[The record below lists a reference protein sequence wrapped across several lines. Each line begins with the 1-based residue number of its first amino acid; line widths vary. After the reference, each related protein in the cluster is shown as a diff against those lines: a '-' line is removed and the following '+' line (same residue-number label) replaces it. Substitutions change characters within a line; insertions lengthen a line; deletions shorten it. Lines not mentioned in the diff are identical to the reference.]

1 METVCRV
8 AISGATY
15 AFDRLYDYDIPAA
28 LQGQIQPGMRV
39 IVPFGKGDRTRE
51 AIVVRMGRDPKAEAE
66 YERKEISRVLDQQP
80 VLDENLLK
88 LAAHLCS
95 TLFCTF
101 YDCARAMLP
110 AGLWF
115 HRTERY
121 TLCDSV
127 SEETRS
133 RLAQDMPVLRLFT
146 KRKRAIAA
154 KEIAKK
160 CSGTLPIEE
169 LQTLCARGILTQ
181 TSEFD
186 RRIGDKTVVMYAL
199 ALPETEAMAAVE
211 RGRSPVRMDVV
222 NALIHEG
229 SMSRS
234 DLQYMTGASTAVL
247 RAMVNKGLLQQWEE
261 ETFRLPEQMEL
272 PPKRNYVLSSSQQQ
286 AYERMEPLLLSEQPQ
301 AALLFGV
308 TGSGKTSVY
317 IRLIERTLQQGKS
330 AIVLV
335 PEIGL
340 TPQLI
345 RRFMAQFGECTA
357 VLHSAL
363 SVGERYDSWKRIHTG
378 AARVIVGTRSAV
390 FAPAQNLGLIILDE
404 EQDDAYKSENS
415 PRYHARDVA
424 KYRAVQ
430 EHALIVLG
438 SATPSVE
445 TFYGAEAG
453 KYPMLALRER
463 YAGTQL
469 PEVTIADMRGLTRQ
483 GYASAVGPVLRQ
495 AIDTCLREKHQCILF
510 LNRRGAAKQVT
521 CTACGWM
528 PECPSCSVSM
538 TYHSVNH
545 RLMCHYCGH
554 SEPLPRICPVCG
566 STHLKTDG
574 VGTQRLEEELHE
586 LFPEVGILRMDAD
599 TTTTKGSHAQLLEQF
614 AAGQADILLGTQMVT
629 KGLDFDKV
637 SLVGIV
643 DADQALFAQ
652 DYRARERTFSLLTQ
666 VVGRAGRRGTQ
677 GHAVI
682 QTYCPEN
689 SVIIH
694 AARQDYERFYEAE
707 IEVRRALQCPPVA
720 QIVSL
725 TASAERERD
734 VLDALVTVKARLE
747 SLMAGQF
754 ADFCYPVLGPTP
766 APVLR
771 VQNRYRYHLFIRCP
785 DGKRRRELIGGVL
798 REFAANSKFRKVA
811 LYADI
816 NPMQL

>member
-8 AISGATY
+8 AVSGAKY
-15 AFDRLYDYDIPAA
+15 AFDRLYDYDIPDA
-28 LQGQIQPGMRV
+28 LLGQVRPGMRV
-39 IVPFGKGDRTRE
+39 IVPFGKGSRTRE
-51 AIVVRMGRDPKAEAE
+51 AIVVRMGRDPKAE
-66 YERKEISRVLDQQP
+66 YERKQICRVLDEQP
-80 VLDENLLK
+80 VLDEKLLK
-88 LAAHLCS
+88 LAAHMCS

-115 HRTERY
+115 RRTERY
-121 TLCDSV
+121 VLCDAI

-133 RLAQDMPVLRLFT
+133 GLANEMPVLRLFG
-146 KRKRAIAA
+146 KRRRAISASDMQ
-154 KEIAKK
+154 KK
-160 CSGTLPIEE
+160 CGGTLPTEQ

-186 RRIGDKTVVMYAL
+186 RRIGDKTVTMYAL
-199 ALPETEAMAAVE
+199 ALPETEAMAAAE
-211 RGRSPVRMDVV
+211 RGRSTVRMDVV
-222 NALIHEG
+222 SALIHEG

-247 RAMVNKGLLQQWEE
+247 RAMVNRGLLQQWEE
-261 ETFRLPEQMEL
+261 EVFRLPEQLDL
-272 PPKRNYVLSSSQQQ
+272 PPRRHYVLNAEQQ
-286 AYERMEPLLLSEQPQ
+286 AAYQRIERLLLSDAPQ

-317 IRLIERTLQQGKS
+317 IKLIERTLQAGKS

-357 VLHSAL
+357 VMHSAL
-363 SVGERYDSWKRIHTG
+363 SVGERYDSWKRIRAGT
-378 AARVIVGTRSAV
+378 ARVIVGTRSAV
-390 FAPAQNLGLIILDE
+390 FAPAQRLGLIILDE
-404 EQDDAYKSENS
+404 EQDDAYKSDNS

-430 EHALIVLG
+430 ENACIVLG

-445 TFYGAEAG
+445 TFYGAKAG
-453 KYPMLALRER
+453 KYPMFALRER

-483 GYASAVGPVLRQ
+483 GYTSAVGPVLRQ

-510 LNRRGAAKQVT
+510 LNRRGAAKHVT
-521 CTACGWM
+521 CTACGWT
-528 PECPSCSVSM
+528 PQCPSCSVSM
-538 TYHSVNH
+538 TYHSVNR

-554 SEPLPRICPVCG
+554 SDPLPRSCPVCG

-574 VGTQRLEEELHE
+574 IGTQRLEQDLREM
-586 LFPEVGILRMDAD
+586 FPEVKILRMDAD
-599 TTTTKGSHAQLLEQF
+599 TTSTKGSHARLLGQF

-629 KGLDFDKV
+629 KGLDFDHV

-666 VVGRAGRRGTQ
+666 VVGRAGRRGTR
-677 GHAVI
+677 GHAII
-682 QTYCPEN
+682 QTYCPQN
-689 SVIIH
+689 PVILN

-734 VLDALVTVKARLE
+734 VLDALITVKTRLE

-754 ADFCYPVLGPTP
+754 ADFCYPVLGPAP

-798 REFAANSKFRKVA
+798 REFAANSKFRQVA

-816 NPMQL
+816 NPMQI

>member
-51 AIVVRMGRDPKAEAE
+51 AIVVRMGRDPKAE
-66 YERKEISRVLDQQP
+66 YERKEICCVLDQQP
-80 VLDENLLK
+80 VLDEKLLK

-115 HRTERY
+115 HRIEQY
-121 TLCDSV
+121 VLCDAV
-127 SEETRS
+127 SEEDRS
-133 RLAQDMPVLRLFT
+133 SLAEEIPVLRLFT

-160 CSGTLPIEE
+160 CGGTLPLEQ
-169 LQTLCARGILTQ
+169 LQALCARGILTQ

-186 RRIGDKTVVMYAL
+186 RRVGDKTVVMYAL

-211 RGRSPVRMDVV
+211 RGRSTVRMDVV
-222 NALIHEG
+222 NVLIHEG
-229 SMSRS
+229 SMSRP
-234 DLQYMTGASTAVL
+234 DLQYMTGASAAVL

-272 PPKRNYVLSSSQQQ
+272 PPKRKYVLSPSQQQ
-286 AYERMEPLLLSEQPQ
+286 AYARMEPLLLSDQPQ

-317 IRLIERTLQQGKS
+317 IRLIERTLQEGKS

-363 SVGERYDSWKRIHTG
+363 SVGERYDSWKRIRSG
-378 AARVIVGTRSAV
+378 AARVVVGTRSAV
-390 FAPAQNLGLIILDE
+390 FAPAQHLGLIILDE

-483 GYASAVGPVLRQ
+483 GYTSAVGPVLRR
-495 AIDTCLREKHQCILF
+495 AIETSMREKHQSILF

-538 TYHSVNH
+538 TYHSANH

-554 SEPLPRICPVCG
+554 SEPLPRVCPVCG
-566 STHLKTDG
+566 STHLKSDG

-586 LFPEVGILRMDAD
+586 MFPEAGILRMDAD
-599 TTTTKGSHAQLLEQF
+599 TTTTKGSHARLLEQF
-614 AAGQADILLGTQMVT
+614 AAGEADILLGTQMVT
-629 KGLDFDKV
+629 KGLDFDNV

-666 VVGRAGRRGTQ
+666 VVGRAGRRGTR

-689 SVIIH
+689 PVILH

-754 ADFCYPVLGPTP
+754 ADFCYPVLGPAP

>member
-51 AIVVRMGRDPKAEAE
+51 AIVVRMGRDPKAE
-66 YERKEISRVLDQQP
+66 YERKEICRVLDQQP
-80 VLDENLLK
+80 VLDEKLLK

-115 HRTERY
+115 HRTEQY
-121 TLCDSV
+121 VLCDAV
-127 SEETRS
+127 SEEDRS
-133 RLAQDMPVLRLFT
+133 SLAEEMPVLRLFT

-160 CSGTLPIEE
+160 CGGTLPLEQ
-169 LQTLCARGILTQ
+169 LQALCARGILTQ

-186 RRIGDKTVVMYAL
+186 RRVGDKTVVMYAL

-211 RGRSPVRMDVV
+211 RGRSTVRMDVV
-222 NALIHEG
+222 NVLIHEG
-229 SMSRS
+229 SMSRP
-234 DLQYMTGASTAVL
+234 DLQYMTGASAAVL

-272 PPKRNYVLSSSQQQ
+272 PPKRKYVLSPSQQQ
-286 AYERMEPLLLSEQPQ
+286 AYARMEPLLLSDQPQ

-317 IRLIERTLQQGKS
+317 IRLIERTLQEGKS

-363 SVGERYDSWKRIHTG
+363 SVGERYDSWKRIRAGT
-378 AARVIVGTRSAV
+378 ARVIVGTRSAV
-390 FAPAQNLGLIILDE
+390 FAPAQRLGLIILDE

-469 PEVTIADMRGLTRQ
+469 PEVTVADMRGLTRQ

-495 AIDTCLREKHQCILF
+495 AIDTSLREKHQCILF
-510 LNRRGAAKQVT
+510 LNRRGAAKQVA

-538 TYHSVNH
+538 TYHSANH

-554 SEPLPRICPVCG
+554 SEPLPRVCPVCG
-566 STHLKTDG
+566 STHLKSDG

-586 LFPEVGILRMDAD
+586 MFPEAGILRMDAD
-599 TTTTKGSHAQLLEQF
+599 TTTTKGSHARLLEQF
-614 AAGQADILLGTQMVT
+614 AAGEADILLGTQMVT
-629 KGLDFDKV
+629 KGLDFDNV

-666 VVGRAGRRGTQ
+666 VVGRAGRRGTR

-689 SVIIH
+689 PVILH

-754 ADFCYPVLGPTP
+754 ADFCYPVLGPAP